1 VRQLIL
7 PSIPLLLTWS
17 LPAAAQNAQ
26 DSASG
31 PPPASLCYRA
41 RPKPACS
48 AFVFTNFGGYLV
60 LGGDALNDTPLR
72 EVADWGVMVNVTA
85 RDAVG
90 ASVFASLDRLGFGLG
105 PAVRYRRWLSSAAAL
120 DIAVGTPLVTTA
132 DIQSGSVFGLV
143 RWSPNDWFAVA
154 ARPEL
159 VRRSEFLG
167 CGPTTCASGLQ
178 SRGRVSLGLEFGRV
192 PGLAL
197 TAAASVATLLLA
209 AAIGAGGS

>member
-1 VRQLIL
+1 MRQLTL
-7 PSIPLLLTWS
+7 LSISLLLAWPEQA
-17 LPAAAQNAQ
+17 PAQGAP
-26 DSASG
+26 DSAAG
-31 PPPASLCYRA
+31 QPTAPLCYRA
-41 RPKPACS
+41 RPKPVCS

-60 LGGDALNDTPLR
+60 LGGDTFNDTPLR
-72 EVADWGVMVNVTA
+72 EVADWGVMVNVAA

-90 ASVFASLDRLGFGLG
+90 ASLFASLDRLGFVVG

-120 DIAVGTPLVTTA
+120 DIAVGTPLVTTTD

-143 RWSPNDWFAVA
+143 RWSPNDWLAVA

-167 CGPTTCASGLQ
+167 CGPTTCASGVQ
-178 SRGRVSLGLEFGRV
+178 SRGRLSLGLEFGRV

-209 AAIGAGGS
+209 AAAAASN

>member
-1 VRQLIL
+1 VRQLTLLFIA
-7 PSIPLLLTWS
+7 LLLAWS
-17 LPAAAQNAQ
+17 EPAPAQGA
-26 DSASG
+26 
-31 PPPASLCYRA
+31 PLCYRA
-41 RPKPACS
+41 RPRPACS
-48 AFVFTNFGGYLV
+48 AFVFTNFGAYLV
-60 LGGDALNDTPLR
+60 LSRDGTNDTPFR
-72 EVADWGVMVNVTA
+72 EVADWGVMANVTP

-90 ASVFASLDRLGFGLG
+90 ASVFASLDRLGFVVG

-120 DIAVGTPLVTTA
+120 DIAVGTPLVTTTD

-143 RWSPNDWFAVA
+143 RWSPNDWLAVA

-167 CGPTTCASGLQ
+167 CGPTTCTSGIQ

-197 TAAASVATLLLA
+197 TAAAGVATLLLA
-209 AAIGAGGS
+209 AAIAAGSN

>member
-1 VRQLIL
+1 MRQLTLLFIA
-7 PSIPLLLTWS
+7 LLLAWS
-17 LPAAAQNAQ
+17 EPAPAQGA
-26 DSASG
+26 
-31 PPPASLCYRA
+31 PLCYRA
-41 RPKPACS
+41 RPRPACS
-48 AFVFTNFGGYLV
+48 AFVFTNFGAYLV
-60 LGGDALNDTPLR
+60 LSRDGTNDTPFR
-72 EVADWGVMVNVTA
+72 EVADWGFMANVTP

-90 ASVFASLDRLGFGLG
+90 ASVFASLDRLGFVVG

-120 DIAVGTPLVTTA
+120 DIAVGTPLVTTTD

-167 CGPTTCASGLQ
+167 CGPTTCTSGIQ

-197 TAAASVATLLLA
+197 TAAAGVATLLLA
-209 AAIGAGGS
+209 AAVGAASN